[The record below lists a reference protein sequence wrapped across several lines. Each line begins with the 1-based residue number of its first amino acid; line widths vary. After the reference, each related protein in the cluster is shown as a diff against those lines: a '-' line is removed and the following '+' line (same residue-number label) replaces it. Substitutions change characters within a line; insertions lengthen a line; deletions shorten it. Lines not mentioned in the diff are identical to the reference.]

1 MSSEGEETREQYDN
15 RQSIFGIAVNFPR
28 HSHQAKEARGLQ

>member
-1 MSSEGEETREQYDN
+1 MSSEGEETSEQYDN

-28 HSHQAKEARGLQ
+28 NPYEAKETRCLQ